1 MILSSPPPL
10 VAALFSAAALL
21 ASALLIPAGPA
32 HALTASPPAAST
44 TVTRC
49 QNAYNS
55 SSASQSCSDE
65 TFTAVENGTQCKIDY
80 TCTMADG
87 VKRKGSMTV
96 APDDADDLENC
107 NGRLQ
112 FSC

>member
-10 VAALFSAAALL
+10 VAALFSVAALL

-32 HALTASPPAAST
+32 HALTASPPSGSSI
-44 TVTRC
+44 VTQC

-65 TFTAVENGTQCKIDY
+65 TFTAVENNSRCRIKY

-87 VKRKGSMTV
+87 VKRKGEMTV
-96 APDDADDLENC
+96 APDDADDLKNC